1 MSLMMNRF
9 RYFAAFLLTGILLIS
24 CQRDEIK
31 DEDRDLDTIMTAM
44 DDQVL
49 ILDTNQLTG
58 PQRSYG
64 LVSFALNGMAPS
76 LPKGT
81 CFLYPGSPGVYGRIV
96 STANQEDSLQIQFET
111 VGVEYLF
118 TALNQI
124 TKISSQEPAEITIL
138 PGSAWDEDTL
148 KLFKYTLFSGM
159 INDNPLMVSFQDGKL
174 YAGEQL
180 DHSVLVHRASDI
192 PLRRYLMDYSYEQ
205 EFNGVARITSFG
217 SVDGKDSIRISSRLF
232 GPFFAG
238 PMPIFYQVDHFLGFE
253 VHLAKDTVAILDFK
267 IYEKGSVKTTY
278 NFWGDWK
285 INHQIEENQVSFDT
299 VISPRLSNHLI
310 HIFFARA
317 ITPLFAGEPSH
328 QFVQESGAELKNF
341 INLPEWQ
348 REKRIYSTASAI
360 KVGNALSDIW
370 PEILAAEE
378 DTLYRDLQNGIH
390 NNTHPVASF
399 RINPPGGSTT
409 TNFEFDASAS
419 TDFETSTENL
429 QVRWDF
435 DGDNHYDTEFT
446 TSKTI
451 YRVFP
456 VPGIY
461 QVVLEVRD
469 EGGLTS
475 RSTQSLT
482 VELTHSAPTAF
493 FTVTPESGRTTS
505 FFTFDATGSWDA
517 DDPAELLKVRW
528 DFDGDGIWDTQFNTN
543 KFAVW
548 IYPEAG
554 EYVAKLEVKDT
565 EGLTGST
572 SKMILVSPA
581 NIKPTAFFT
590 VTPESGTVETIFQF
604 DASGSSDP
612 EDSIDQLQ
620 VRWDWNNDGVWD
632 IGYRYEKTITK
643 AFEVA
648 GEYRVVL
655 EVTDTEGFAN
665 TYSRVIT
672 VSNPNTPPTADFTIT
687 PPVGTTDTQFQFDAS
702 ISRDL
707 EDSLEE
713 LEVRWDWDNDDV
725 WDTDFTT
732 LKTASY
738 SFTQPGSYII
748 KLQVKDSGGL
758 TSQKARLV
766 IVE

>member
-1 MSLMMNRF
+1 M
-9 RYFAAFLLTGILLIS
+9 
-24 CQRDEIK
+24 
-31 DEDRDLDTIMTAM
+31 
-44 DDQVL
+44 
-49 ILDTNQLTG
+49 
-58 PQRSYG
+58 
-64 LVSFALNGMAPS
+64 
-76 LPKGT
+76 
-81 CFLYPGSPGVYGRIV
+81 
-96 STANQEDSLQIQFET
+96 
-111 VGVEYLF
+111 
-118 TALNQI
+118 
-124 TKISSQEPAEITIL
+124 
-138 PGSAWDEDTL
+138 
-148 KLFKYTLFSGM
+148 
-159 INDNPLMVSFQDGKL
+159 
-174 YAGEQL
+174 
-180 DHSVLVHRASDI
+180 
-192 PLRRYLMDYSYEQ
+192 
-205 EFNGVARITSFG
+205 
-217 SVDGKDSIRISSRLF
+217 
-232 GPFFAG
+232 
-238 PMPIFYQVDHFLGFE
+238 
-253 VHLAKDTVAILDFK
+253 
-267 IYEKGSVKTTY
+267 
-278 NFWGDWK
+278 
-285 INHQIEENQVSFDT
+285 
-299 VISPRLSNHLI
+299 
-310 HIFFARA
+310 
-317 ITPLFAGEPSH
+317 
-328 QFVQESGAELKNF
+328 
-341 INLPEWQ
+341 
-348 REKRIYSTASAI
+348 
-360 KVGNALSDIW
+360 
-370 PEILAAEE
+370 
-378 DTLYRDLQNGIH
+378 
-390 NNTHPVASF
+390 
-399 RINPPGGSTT
+399 
-409 TNFEFDASAS
+409 
-419 TDFETSTENL
+419 
-429 QVRWDF
+429 RWDF